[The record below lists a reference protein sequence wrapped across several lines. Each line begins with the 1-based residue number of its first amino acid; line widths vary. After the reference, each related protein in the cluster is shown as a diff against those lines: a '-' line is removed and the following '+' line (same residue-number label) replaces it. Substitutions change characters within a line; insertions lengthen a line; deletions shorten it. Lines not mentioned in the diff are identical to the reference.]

1 MAGFA
6 LWYPKQ
12 AFPLNWEK
20 LPDGRKKFKYLCVA
34 FSLISTFLGFLQPV
48 VNAFILLTLGV
59 PTMCLL
65 LLELKVE
72 NDLRV
77 ISLGRRSITLWV
89 LAVICWVNDRIFC
102 SWWASVGFPYLHGA
116 WHILIFLASYTA
128 VVLFAYFEVK
138 NNMDSE
144 TPILR
149 YYPSD
154 DFQLGVPYV
163 ALARDVNGNKE
174 GNMLVEKKVH
184 LI

>member
-20 LPDGRKKFKYLCVA
+20 LPDGRRKFKYLCVI
-34 FSLISTFLGFLQPV
+34 FSIISTFLGFIQPVRFFQGKIIKLKVFLKV

-65 LLELKVE
+65 VLELKDE
-72 NDLRV
+72 DNLRV

-89 LAVICWVNDRIFC
+89 LAVTCWVNDRMFC

-138 NNMDSE
+138 NNMDYE
-144 TPILR
+144 TPVLR
-149 YYPSD
+149 
-154 DFQLGVPYV
+154 
-163 ALARDVNGNKE
+163 
-174 GNMLVEKKVH
+174 
-184 LI
+184 